1 MIDKELAAFLQEGIA
16 IQIGTRNANLE
27 PNGARVVAIK
37 VEDDGQHVVAYVPKA
52 AAPQVV
58 PDLESNGQAALVFAR
73 PPDERA
79 CQVKGVFIEARAA
92 RASERSFVS
101 EQWGRWVQRLG
112 SIGFPPAA
120 TENWQTWPCV
130 AIRMRVTAL
139 FNQTPGPGAGAALP

>member
-37 VEDDGQHVVAYVPKA
+37 VEGDGQHVVAYVPKA

-58 PDLESNGQAALVFAR
+58 ADLESNGQAALVFAR

-79 CQVKGVFIEARAA
+79 CQVKGVFVEARAA
-92 RASERSFVS
+92 RVSERSFVS
-101 EQWGRWVQRLG
+101 EQWGQWVQRLG